1 MTIPMNYS
9 FNTSSERLE
18 FGGFHDKKK
27 AVHDTYFSWPRSNKS
42 L

>member
-1 MTIPMNYS
+1 MTIPMNYF
-9 FNTSSERLE
+9 FNTSSER

-42 L
+42 R